1 MDAAAGGETEKP
13 GAVSAPEAAP
23 GLLSGLKGF
32 VVWVGGAVGGITALM
47 YGAGYLVT
55 RAHLSMLGLYGFVE
69 VDHEYFLQEGAK
81 FFVVVGFKLARTGA
95 PLLATGI
102 LFVLLV
108 FLIYWRVAR
117 SALGRRV
124 AAKWSALGQ
133 RQFAGVA
140 LPAAARFAL
149 FIALLLGAIG
159 YSSNAVVEVQ
169 GALCISNLLYVDQP
183 QTTCGGTR
191 SAAAEPLRAAIVKPD
206 REVTNR
212 QFEMSLFDIVGAL
225 ILMYAAWYFAPLT
238 RYRALL
244 MSPLLMA
251 LVLFAIQ
258 LPMSYGILER
268 SLTYPVVQLNMDP
281 AHALSGAGPYFLLNK
296 ADGGFVV
303 WDRGAKRVLWLP
315 GNSVERAEIFTV
327 ENLFAPEQTPPPKGN
342 AP

>member
-1 MDAAAGGETEKP
+1 MDATAGGEAERP
-13 GAVSAPEAAP
+13 GAASAAAP

-102 LFVLLV
+102 LLALLA

-117 SALGRRV
+117 SALGRRI
-124 AAKWSALGQ
+124 AARWTALGQ

-140 LPAAARFAL
+140 LPQAARFSL
-149 FIALLLGAIG
+149 FIALLLGAIC

-169 GALCISNLLYVDQP
+169 GALCISNLLYADQP
-183 QTTCGGTR
+183 QTTCSGTR
-191 SAAAEPLRAAIVKPD
+191 SASAEPLRAAIMKPD

-212 QFEMSLFDIVGAL
+212 QFEMALFDIAGAL
-225 ILMYAAWYFAPLT
+225 MLMYAAWYFAPPT

-244 MSPLLMA
+244 MSPLLLA

-268 SLTYPVVQLNMDP
+268 SLTYPVVQLSMDP
-281 AHALSGAGPYFLLNK
+281 AHPLDGAGPYFLLNK
-296 ADGGFVV
+296 TDAGFVV
-303 WDRGAKRVLWLP
+303 WDRGAKHVLWLP
-315 GNSVERAEIFTV
+315 GGSVERAEISTV
-327 ENLFAPEQTPPPKGN
+327 ENLFTPEPPPKEKT
-342 AP
+342 P